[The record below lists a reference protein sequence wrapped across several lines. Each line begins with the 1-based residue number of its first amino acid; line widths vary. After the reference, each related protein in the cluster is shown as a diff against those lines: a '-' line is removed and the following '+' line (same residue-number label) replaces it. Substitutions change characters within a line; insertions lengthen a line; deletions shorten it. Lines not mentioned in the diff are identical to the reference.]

1 MNQQPPTNQSIF
13 HRIGPGLI
21 TACVVIGPGSILTSS
36 RVGAEF
42 GFGLIWVL
50 VVAAV
55 LMMIYMTLGAKLG
68 AVAKD
73 SPGQII
79 SQRVGPWLTALI
91 GISIFAISSSY
102 QFGNNLGVASALS
115 TFLKTDSPQLHS
127 WILVGFLLVFNAM
140 AIVFMFTMK
149 ELYKW
154 LERLMSFFVMA
165 MLLAFL
171 ATLGFAVAGR
181 GSDFPTQSEVIAS
194 KPFDHIVTVIG
205 WIGTTFI
212 TAVAYYQAYLVR
224 QKGWGEQQLQSGL
237 VDARVGTVLLSLITL
252 VIMSTAAIVLR
263 GRDLGSVGDVAQQFR
278 PLFGIAGQ
286 IVFCIGLFCAAYSS
300 FLVNSMIGGFMLA
313 EGLGLGADPK
323 TFWPRAFTVC
333 VLVIGVVI
341 ASPVLLFNYAPVPAI
356 VFAQAVTV
364 VAAPLIG
371 FVLWW
376 LTSIRDVMGEHRN
389 GIAAHIGAGAGIL
402 MLLILSAY
410 LILVK
415 IVPMFLPTP

>member
-1 MNQQPPTNQSIF
+1 MVQQPPTNQSIF
-13 HRIGPGLI
+13 QRIGPGLI

-36 RVGAEF
+36 RVGADF

-50 VVAAV
+50 ALAAV
-55 LMMIYMTLGAKLG
+55 LMMVYMTLGAKLG
-68 AVAKD
+68 VVAKD
-73 SPGQII
+73 SPGEII
-79 SQRVGPWLTALI
+79 SQRAGTWLTALI
-91 GISIFAISSSY
+91 GISIFAISGSY
-102 QFGNNLGVASALS
+102 QFGNNLGVASALG
-115 TFLKTDSPQLHS
+115 TFLKTDSPQMHS
-127 WILVGFLLVFNAM
+127 WILVGFLVVFNAM
-140 AIVFMFTMK
+140 AIAFMFTMK
-149 ELYKW
+149 ELYRW

-171 ATLGFAVAGR
+171 ATLGFAIAGR
-181 GSDFPTQSEVIAS
+181 GSDLPAQPEVIAS
-194 KPFDHIVTVIG
+194 KQFDIVTVIG

-224 QKGWGEQQLQSGL
+224 QKGWGQQQLQSGL
-237 VDARVGTVLLSLITL
+237 IDARVGTVLLSLITL
-252 VIMSTAAIVLR
+252 VIMSTAATVLR
-263 GRDLGSVGDVAQQFR
+263 GRELDSVGDVAQQFR

-286 IVFCIGLFCAAYSS
+286 LVFCVGLFCAAYSS

-333 VLVIGVVI
+333 VLVIGMLI
-341 ASPVLLFNYAPVPAI
+341 ASPVLLFDYDPVPAI

-389 GIAAHIGAGAGIL
+389 GIAAHIGAGAGFL
-402 MLLILSAY
+402 MLLVLSAY
-410 LILVK
+410 LTLVK
-415 IVPMFLPTP
+415 ILPKLFPG